1 MNENIEKKLQNI
13 QSELAYTTDDTY
25 LFNYKN
31 KEKDLNKLL
40 YKLSRYEKIRKKIK
54 NDKKKKKL
62 QKIIKRQIPEQE
74 TLEQETLE
82 KETEKQKT
90 VEQMATKK
98 EKIEKKGKKTR
109 KIKKTKKT
117 QNNIVGGTIENIP
130 TLLFVPV
137 AGGIMVEP
145 NYIKLH
151 NNSNLYHDLVLF
163 IINNII
169 NVAEL
174 GCLIYIY
181 NSYINNIS
189 ISFETIIVIIIIY
202 ITRVIISMCI
212 YKKKI
217 NSSKNENENKKDKIS
232 EDTTKVKNINNIM
245 LIILFSIPLLILLM
259 NMQKYDLIDNIIV
272 TCVITIL
279 LLPYFRLLY
288 INFIN
293 KSTNLIN
300 IAEKIIIALLLL
312 IIIQNN
318 FDMNSI
324 IHNIKHLNSNT
335 NINNK
340 ININNSTNVDDNI
353 LLNNFNNLFNK

>member
-1 MNENIEKKLQNI
+1 MENKLQHI

-40 YKLSRYEKIRKKIK
+40 YKLSRYEKLRKKIK
-54 NDKKKKKL
+54 NDKKKKK
-62 QKIIKRQIPEQE
+62 QKKQQKQQIIKDPEPKQETIEQE
-74 TLEQETLE
+74 TIEQETI
-82 KETEKQKT
+82 
-90 VEQMATKK
+90 EQ
-98 EKIEKKGKKTR
+98 EIVEKKGKKT
-109 KIKKTKKT
+109 KKMKK
-117 QNNIVGGTIENIP
+117 NKKPKNDIVGGTIENIP
-130 TLLFVPV
+130 TMLFVPV
-137 AGGIMVEP
+137 AGGIMIEP

-174 GCLIYIY
+174 ACLIYIY

-189 ISFETIIVIIIIY
+189 ISFETIIVIVTIY
-202 ITRVIISMCI
+202 ITRIIISMCV
-212 YKKKI
+212 YKKGM
-217 NSSKNENENKKDKIS
+217 NSSKNKEDKIS
-232 EDTTKVKNINNIM
+232 EDTTKVKNTNNIM

-288 INFIN
+288 MNFIN
-293 KSTNLIN
+293 KSTNLLN

-318 FDMNSI
+318 FDMDSI
-324 IHNIKHLNSNT
+324 IRSIKHLNNSTKVNYV
-335 NINNK
+335 NDINN
-340 ININNSTNVDDNI
+340 VDNNI
-353 LLNNFNNLFNK
+353 LVNNFNNLFNK